1 MYTDRIVNFST
12 VNDFIDSFSQKGCIS
27 NGEVQVTHHRDV
39 SKNLN
44 LLWTIHLIGKDRHE
58 SNRYTHTRIKECTSR
73 PLGSNNKGQLLTAEQ
88 RVSTAREMVQSI
100 RSEVSHCPSL
110 LHVLKARLDCDAAHG
125 HDWLAVSPPRV
136 RGQVTMPLG
145 SSSGGQNGPAAE

>member
-1 MYTDRIVNFST
+1 MHITYRSI
-12 VNDFIDSFSQKGCIS
+12 
-27 NGEVQVTHHRDV
+27 
-39 SKNLN
+39 
-44 LLWTIHLIGKDRHE
+44 IHSYCYSYLYKMDYVCGQ
-58 SNRYTHTRIKECTSR
+58 
-73 PLGSNNKGQLLTAEQ
+73 LGSNNKGQLLTAEQ

-125 HDWLAVSPPRV
+125 HGWLAVSPPRA
-136 RGQVTMPLG
+136 RGQVTKPLG